1 MTDFEETINADINW
15 RQSEL
20 ASIRTMPFRYKLS
33 VFDQQILIK
42 YLVTAIYALWEGY
55 VKKIFQEF
63 IKEINK
69 RSLSYEKIDSKY
81 IEHTLNCNEKTNL
94 EVSRVHSH
102 ARQNFIN
109 EFLNMFNQPAFPIST
124 KIPTESNVDFKV
136 LNKILNQFNLAPLDK
151 CYKVNLEKLLWY
163 RNSIAHGDNAL
174 HVAPSD
180 NMLFANLVKD
190 LMVEVFCIVN
200 DGLSKNVFLKR
211 T

>member
-1 MTDFEETINADINW
+1 MTDFEETINSDISW

-33 VFDQQILIK
+33 DFDQQILIK

-55 VKKIFQEF
+55 VKKLFQEF
-63 IKEINK
+63 INEINK
-69 RSLSYEKIDSKY
+69 KSLSYEKIDAKY

-94 EVSRVHSH
+94 EVSRVHSS

-109 EFLNMFNQPAFPIST
+109 EFLNLFNQPAFPISM

-136 LNKILNQFNLAPLDK
+136 LNKILNQFNLPSLDNR
-151 CYKVNLEKLLWY
+151 YRANLEKLLWY

-174 HVAPSD
+174 RVTSAD
-180 NMLFANLVKD
+180 NMLFANLVQD
-190 LMVEVFCIVN
+190 LMVEVFEIVN
-200 DGLSKNVFLKR
+200 DGLSKEVFLKHV
-211 T
+211 